1 MVSGRRTAAEKE
13 QTQNMSRDRL
23 ISQYLPHVKRIVH
36 RIAMH
41 LPPSVEIDDLENV
54 GVIGLIQAFERYDPT
69 RENKFITYAEF
80 RIKGAVLSELRS
92 RDFLSRS
99 NRRKF
104 REMERAFMKLEQQLG
119 EAPDDEAVAGELG
132 VSLEELYK
140 IKTLSSISFISFE
153 DIGYNSREEKDKLL
167 SCLVNSDS
175 AVGVEDALTMT
186 RLKEIQL
193 AVSTAIDAL
202 PEKEKLVISLYYWD
216 ELTMK
221 EIGKVMGITESRV
234 SQIHSQAVLHL
245 RRKLIKKGLIDV
257 N

>member
-1 MVSGRRTAAEKE
+1 
-13 QTQNMSRDRL
+13 
-23 ISQYLPHVKRIVH
+23 
-36 RIAMH
+36 
-41 LPPSVEIDDLENV
+41 
-54 GVIGLIQAFERYDPT
+54 
-69 RENKFITYAEF
+69 
-80 RIKGAVLSELRS
+80 
-92 RDFLSRS
+92 DFLSRS

-104 REMERAFMKLEQQLG
+104 REMERAAMRLEQQLG
-119 EAPDDEAVAGELG
+119 RQPDDEDVAEELG
-132 VSLEELYK
+132 VSLEELFK

-167 SCLVNSDS
+167 SCLVNDS
-175 AVGVEDALTMT
+175 SAGLGDALTMT
-186 RLKEIQL
+186 RLKEIQE
-193 AVSTAIDAL
+193 AVAAAIEAL

-234 SQIHSQAVLHL
+234 SQIHSQSVLHL